1 MRKKGAFFLNIIMIN
16 CIIMGVAWAIPKN
29 RYINVNIEKGLGCVV
44 VEAAEA
50 VKDEKATNIT
60 GDAELISKESE
71 EEEKEA
77 SGDIISNEL
86 EEKELREISGDAEEE
101 EDVSEEDLKT
111 EEEAHE
117 LSCIYNVSFPT
128 DSRVYLDPDN
138 LSGRGQIFSDEFK
151 VENYGNTDVTIKIKN
166 IEVYYRSTEKVYEL
180 SGEEVTDGHPYVK
193 KLNVDIVW
201 KNEEENTEKVLNV
214 IEGISDENVLD
225 LKASKYDE
233 DGNFIELNKGSTGLF
248 YFTGSMNANSA
259 LEWNNGD
266 MIVSFDYEIVEAEEE
281 QETQIYI
288 NDDEE
293 DITIDVLGNSDELEI
308 KNGL

>member
-1 MRKKGAFFLNIIMIN
+1 M
-16 CIIMGVAWAIPKN
+16 
-29 RYINVNIEKGLGCVV
+29 
-44 VEAAEA
+44 
-50 VKDEKATNIT
+50 
-60 GDAELISKESE
+60 ISKESE

-214 IEGISDENVLD
+214 IEYRMKTFWI
-225 LKASKYDE
+225 
-233 DGNFIELNKGSTGLF
+233 
-248 YFTGSMNANSA
+248 
-259 LEWNNGD
+259 
-266 MIVSFDYEIVEAEEE
+266 
-281 QETQIYI
+281 
-288 NDDEE
+288 
-293 DITIDVLGNSDELEI
+293 
-308 KNGL
+308 